1 MTRRPVPLARLE
13 GLLASERGLTA
24 GEVSERRQRYGVN
37 DIVETPPSRWWD
49 LARDTL
55 KDPMIWFLAGV
66 SALYAVLGEVAEAL
80 VLLAAIV
87 PLVGMDAFLHRRT
100 QVSTQSLKSRLAER
114 ATVVRDGASLEIPTL
129 ELVPGDVAVV
139 LPAEAFPADGIIVG
153 GDDLQADESSL
164 TGEAYPVAKR
174 PCPKPPGGGAEP
186 LVDASHW
193 GFAGTRLLTGR
204 AVVRVAFT
212 GGETLYGEIVRS
224 AAQGEHARTPLQG
237 AIQHLVSVLL
247 VAAAL
252 TCAIL
257 AVVRMVQGHGWL
269 DAFLSA
275 VTLAAAAIP
284 EEFPVVFAFFLGVG
298 VYRLAR
304 RQALVRRAVAVE
316 NIGRITTI
324 CSDKTGTITEGR
336 LRLMH
341 LVAAESVS
349 DAELLSLAALASR
362 RDSADPM
369 DEAVLCEADASGAG
383 TDSRGVLA
391 TFPFTEG
398 RKRETAITRDARRGV
413 MAVTKG
419 AAETILA
426 MTDAAAAECALWNDR
441 VARLAEEGHKV
452 IACAWRP
459 LDEQT
464 GTGNEPEQGYRLA
477 GLLAF
482 EDPVRDGVA
491 HAIGVCRH
499 AGIHV
504 MMVTGDHPLTAR
516 AVAREIGLGDATPR
530 SGSEYEAS
538 HAPRIVSGEAMEAL
552 VARGEGR
559 ALREIDVIARATPVQ
574 KLTLVRALQAA
585 HEIVAVTGDGVND
598 VPALQAADVGI
609 AMGER
614 GTRSAREVAAVV
626 LLDDNFRTIVGAIAE
641 GRQLFQNLRASFA
654 YLLMFHIPFVASA
667 LVVPLLGY
675 PLLYM
680 PIHIVWIEMIL
691 HPTALLVFQELPA
704 GDLEPASRGA
714 GARFFS
720 RREWAAIALVG
731 GLTALVVI
739 GAYVWNVRE
748 SGQAEHG
755 RAMAIATL
763 AFASAAL
770 TARLS
775 GLRTRTARIIAAA
788 TIGSTII
795 MIQMPLLA
803 GVLHLEPLHL
813 VDWSVAIAGGVLAAA
828 LSGEFARRPA
838 AVR

>member
-24 GEVSERRQRYGVN
+24 GEVSERRQRFGVN

-114 ATVVRDGASLEIPTL
+114 ATVVRDGASLVIPAL
-129 ELVPGDVAVV
+129 DLVPGDVAVV

-193 GFAGTRLLTGR
+193 AFAGTRLLTGR

-247 VAAAL
+247 VAAGL

-257 AVVRMVQGHGWL
+257 AGVRIAQGHGWL

-362 RDSADPM
+362 HDSADPM
-369 DEAVLCEADASGAG
+369 DEPSCARPTPPGPARTAAACWRPFRSP
-383 TDSRGVLA
+383 RGGSARRRSLA
-391 TFPFTEG
+391 T
-398 RKRETAITRDARRGV
+398 
-413 MAVTKG
+413 
-419 AAETILA
+419 
-426 MTDAAAAECALWNDR
+426 
-441 VARLAEEGHKV
+441 
-452 IACAWRP
+452 
-459 LDEQT
+459 Q
-464 GTGNEPEQGYRLA
+464 
-477 GLLAF
+477 
-482 EDPVRDGVA
+482 
-491 HAIGVCRH
+491 
-499 AGIHV
+499 
-504 MMVTGDHPLTAR
+504 
-516 AVAREIGLGDATPR
+516 
-530 SGSEYEAS
+530 
-538 HAPRIVSGEAMEAL
+538 
-552 VARGEGR
+552 
-559 ALREIDVIARATPVQ
+559 
-574 KLTLVRALQAA
+574 
-585 HEIVAVTGDGVND
+585 
-598 VPALQAADVGI
+598 
-609 AMGER
+609 
-614 GTRSAREVAAVV
+614 
-626 LLDDNFRTIVGAIAE
+626 
-641 GRQLFQNLRASFA
+641 
-654 YLLMFHIPFVASA
+654 
-667 LVVPLLGY
+667 
-675 PLLYM
+675 
-680 PIHIVWIEMIL
+680 
-691 HPTALLVFQELPA
+691 
-704 GDLEPASRGA
+704 A
-714 GARFFS
+714 GASWPSPREP
-720 RREWAAIALVG
+720 RRRSW
-731 GLTALVVI
+731 
-739 GAYVWNVRE
+739 R
-748 SGQAEHG
+748 
-755 RAMAIATL
+755 
-763 AFASAAL
+763 
-770 TARLS
+770 
-775 GLRTRTARIIAAA
+775 
-788 TIGSTII
+788 
-795 MIQMPLLA
+795 
-803 GVLHLEPLHL
+803 
-813 VDWSVAIAGGVLAAA
+813 
-828 LSGEFARRPA
+828 
-838 AVR
+838 

>member
-1 MTRRPVPLARLE
+1 MTRRPVPLARLD
-13 GLLASERGLTA
+13 GLLASQRGLTA

-66 SALYAVLGEVAEAL
+66 SALYGVLGEVAEAL

-139 LPAEAFPADGIIVG
+139 LPAQAFPADGIIVG

-193 GFAGTRLLTGR
+193 AFAGTRLLTGR

-257 AVVRMVQGHGWL
+257 AVVRIAQGHGWL

-369 DEAVLCEADASGAG
+369 DEAVLREADASGAG

-398 RKRETAITRDARRGV
+398 RKRETAIARDARRGL

-459 LDEQT
+459 VDERT

-482 EDPVRDGVA
+482 EDPVREGVA
-491 HAIGVCRH
+491 PAISACRH

-516 AVAREIGLGDATPR
+516 AVAREIGLGDATTG
-530 SGSEYEAS
+530 SGSAYEAPLG
-538 HAPRIVSGEAMEAL
+538 PRIVSGEAMEAL

-559 ALREIDVIARATPVQ
+559 ALREVDVIARATPAQ

-748 SGQAEHG
+748 SGQPEHG

-813 VDWSVAIAGGVLAAA
+813 VDWGVAIAGGVLAAA
-828 LSGEFARRPA
+828 LSREFALRPA
-838 AVR
+838 PVR

>member
-1 MTRRPVPLARLE
+1 MTRRPVPLERLE

-55 KDPMIWFLAGV
+55 EDPMIWFLAGV
-66 SALYAVLGEVAEAL
+66 SALYAVLGEVAEAF

-100 QVSTQSLKSRLAER
+100 QISTQSLKSRLAER

-257 AVVRMVQGHGWL
+257 AIVRVVQGHGWL

-369 DEAVLCEADASGAG
+369 DEAVLREADASGAG

-459 LDEQT
+459 VDERT

-482 EDPVRDGVA
+482 EDPVREGVA
-491 HAIGVCRH
+491 PAISACRH

-516 AVAREIGLGDATPR
+516 AVAREIGLGDATTG
-530 SGSEYEAS
+530 SGSAYEAPLG
-538 HAPRIVSGEAMEAL
+538 PRIVSGEAMEAL

-559 ALREIDVIARATPVQ
+559 ALREVDVIARATPAQ

-748 SGQAEHG
+748 SGQPEHG

-813 VDWSVAIAGGVLAAA
+813 VDWGVAIAGGVLAAA
-828 LSGEFARRPA
+828 LSREFALRPA
-838 AVR
+838 PVR